1 MKSKIII
8 LIITLFSSISYA
20 QSKVGTINS
29 DYILQV
35 MPERATAIK
44 LSGVYGKKLDTLFS
58 VKVLKYQKSLAEFK
72 LMDAS
77 VSQEIKKAKFV
88 ELGDLEASV
97 NKSKEKGT
105 QLMRLKENE
114 LMKPLLTKLGKA
126 ISDVAIENGYTQ
138 ILTLT
143 GNEFAYIDP
152 KFDITD
158 LVMKKLNI
166 KIPAP
171 NTPK

>member
-1 MKSKIII
+1 
-8 LIITLFSSISYA
+8 
-20 QSKVGTINS
+20 
-29 DYILQV
+29 
-35 MPERATAIK
+35 
-44 LSGVYGKKLDTLFS
+44 
-58 VKVLKYQKSLAEFK
+58 
-72 LMDAS
+72 
-77 VSQEIKKAKFV
+77 
-88 ELGDLEASV
+88 
-97 NKSKEKGT
+97 
-105 QLMRLKENE
+105 MRLKENE